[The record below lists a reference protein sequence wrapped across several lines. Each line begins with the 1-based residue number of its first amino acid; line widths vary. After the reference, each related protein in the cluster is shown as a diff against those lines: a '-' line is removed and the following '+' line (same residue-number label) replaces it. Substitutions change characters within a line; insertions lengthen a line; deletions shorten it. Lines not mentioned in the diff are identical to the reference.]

1 MSEFLASKGNQL
13 SVYYAEKV
21 NEYQVKL
28 CYLLFMLVF
37 FKNSSVNRP
46 VKDETIEPDSSS
58 NTTEGASTFDI
69 NILMKCESN
78 SLLFAVIFLVI
89 EELAKLRN
97 EVSHIEKRK
106 NWRNNHGETELHLE
120 AKGDNTGRLKLLLQH
135 VSILWAVM

>member
-1 MSEFLASKGNQL
+1 
-13 SVYYAEKV
+13 
-21 NEYQVKL
+21 
-28 CYLLFMLVF
+28 MLVF
-37 FKNSSVNRP
+37 CKNNSVNRP

-135 VSILWAVM
+135 VSIL